1 MKEKLL
7 GFAFF
12 YLRCI
17 NSLSTLL
24 HDLLLWLHLFPIDFV
39 QSLILYKLKPN
50 VSRVLLV
57 NVLNQVPPHFFPLK
71 YFGTYPKKNSYI
83 KNILNYFSG
92 NLFLFNQNIFRKK
105 EESKKG
111 VHLCEEGEEG
121 EGACISLTRTEAI
134 FFS

>member
-1 MKEKLL
+1 MLVENCSQFFVL
-7 GFAFF
+7 GGLHSQAPD
-12 YLRCI
+12 
-17 NSLSTLL
+17 TLGL
-24 HDLLLWLHLFPIDFV
+24 
-39 QSLILYKLKPN
+39 KLKPN

-71 YFGTYPKKNSYI
+71 YFGTYPKKKSYI